1 MNTLDRYVL
10 IAFLK
15 NYLISLFVLI
25 GLWVVL
31 DMVFNFDEFA
41 VSDRAGGAVSA
52 VQIVGAIGRY
62 YFFQAFQVFNLL
74 AGVIPVVA
82 AAFTLMR
89 MSRSNELSA
98 VLAAGVPLLRMAMPI
113 VVPAVLLSF
122 LVVVNQELVVP
133 NLIPQ
138 LTRDRGQTAG
148 RAGKSFEVS
157 PISDAGGRF
166 LVSGTFEPAGVGR
179 IGGGAADVLD
189 PTFVRFVAPWH
200 PAEMVTADRA
210 VWNAAEKRW
219 DLTAGRRVRKLT
231 AGRTDPAA
239 IDTYP
244 GFITPEQIALAR
256 SGKFLDLLSTSRI
269 NQLLARPSG
278 ESVANLLRV
287 KHERMARPVINVILV
302 LLAIPAVLTREP
314 GQLRFAVTQFGLLV
328 GSCMGLVFLT
338 QLFATANP
346 LGPGWA
352 ATWPAI
358 VAWLPIFLY
367 GPIAVILLDGVR
379 S

>member
-1 MNTLDRYVL
+1 MKTLDRYVL

-15 NYLISLFVLI
+15 NYLISLFVLV

-52 VQIVGAIGRY
+52 GGIALAIGQY

-98 VLAAGVPLLRMAMPI
+98 VLAAGVPLLRVAMPI

-122 LVVVNQELVVP
+122 LVIVNQELVVP
-133 NLIPQ
+133 TLIPQ

-148 RAGKSFEVS
+148 RAGKSFEVA
-157 PISDAGGRF
+157 PLSDANGRF
-166 LVSGTFEPAGVGR
+166 LVSGTFEPPGVGA
-179 IGGGAADVLD
+179 GAADVLD
-189 PTFVRFVAPWH
+189 PTFVRFVSPWH

-210 VWNAAEKRW
+210 VWDAAARQW
-219 DLTAGRRVRKLT
+219 NLTAGLRVRKLT
-231 AGRTDPAA
+231 SGRTEPKT
-239 IDTYP
+239 ITTYP
-244 GFITPEQIALAR
+244 GDITPEQIALAH
-256 SGKFLDLLSTSRI
+256 SGKFLDLLSTSKI

-302 LLAIPAVLTREP
+302 LLAIPAVLTRDP
-314 GQLRFAVTQFGLLV
+314 GQLRFAVSQFGLLV

-338 QLFATANP
+338 QLFATSNP
-346 LGPGWA
+346 LGPGWESI
-352 ATWPAI
+352 WPAL

-367 GPIAVILLDGVR
+367 GPIAVILLDRVR